1 MKTIEI
7 MLHTITQK
15 VEVIEIQ
22 SQLYN
27 RSEQCGKG
35 CFNQHSKPSV

>member
-1 MKTIEI
+1 MKTIEM
-7 MLHTITQK
+7 MLHAITQK

-27 RSEQCGKG
+27 RSEQGGKRR
-35 CFNQHSKPSV
+35 FNQHSKPSV